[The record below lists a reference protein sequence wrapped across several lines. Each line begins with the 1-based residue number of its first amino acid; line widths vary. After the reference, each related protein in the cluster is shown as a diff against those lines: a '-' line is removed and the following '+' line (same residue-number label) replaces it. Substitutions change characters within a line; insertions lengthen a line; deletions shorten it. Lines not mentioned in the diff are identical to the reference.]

1 MNRVKTCC
9 AIACLAMVLVVVCA
23 QADGPAVKVAI
34 AANATSVGMGRT
46 VAVTATARLADGK
59 SAVGWRMLPYVNGVR
74 WGSQEVSDAGGK
86 ATFLLP
92 LPRPGTARIRVSA
105 SEPLP
110 KPDDF
115 WIWPSAAQGVVGTVF
130 MQRIFTL
137 PEGAKGGALWL
148 AVDDGATVYLN
159 GAKIAEKGG
168 WHDNAPLALAADAF
182 RTGENVLSVDA
193 NNGAGPCGL
202 LIRLTADTPKGKV
215 LITTN
220 DQWLG
225 WLKKPDGWPDAA
237 AAGGEKVGLFGAS
250 SSGVATPDP
259 WPTLGHSDL
268 ITGTPLVKGAQV
280 SNEVTVEVQR
290 RKLVRPPTDPNHLLC
305 VQWEEWFT
313 PLNCYWQTAEAVP
326 LMGFYD
332 SYVKDVAR
340 QHLIWFIESG
350 VDCIL
355 VDWSNHIWNAKSWSE
370 IGPGSKQ
377 LLETSALMLDEMAAM
392 RAEGYAV
399 PKMTFLGGISYARP
413 EGPTAV
419 NGELKCVWDNY
430 VSNPKYKGL
439 WQDFD
444 GKPLMEI
451 LDCGASYIKEK
462 IQLDDRFTI
471 RYVGAQQDVTKTNE
485 LGLWTWMDSFHPAPT
500 IVDGA
505 VEAETLI
512 EDFNVALRDRPR
524 FLHLHQFNEFAGQ
537 AEGSGYGADHNGYV
551 DTYSADL
558 CDDFEPT
565 SMTAAAYRSNGGW
578 GYYYLNLMRALV
590 DLYRQSSPET
600 TVVAISAP
608 VPAAP
613 GHDIAPAVK
622 AGPLAVK
629 WEYAGRRPQAWTVSL
644 DGKVLAKRVIGDGT
658 TVDLKAFAVGR
669 HMMRLTAE
677 GTMARYRLAWAE
689 DSLPL
694 ATPEPAYAE
703 VPITIEGR

>member
-1 MNRVKTCC
+1 
-9 AIACLAMVLVVVCA
+9 
-23 QADGPAVKVAI
+23 
-34 AANATSVGMGRT
+34 
-46 VAVTATARLADGK
+46 
-59 SAVGWRMLPYVNGVR
+59 
-74 WGSQEVSDAGGK
+74 
-86 ATFLLP
+86 
-92 LPRPGTARIRVSA
+92 
-105 SEPLP
+105 
-110 KPDDF
+110 
-115 WIWPSAAQGVVGTVF
+115 
-130 MQRIFTL
+130 
-137 PEGAKGGALWL
+137 
-148 AVDDGATVYLN
+148 
-159 GAKIAEKGG
+159 
-168 WHDNAPLALAADAF
+168 
-182 RTGENVLSVDA
+182 
-193 NNGAGPCGL
+193 
-202 LIRLTADTPKGKV
+202 
-215 LITTN
+215 
-220 DQWLG
+220 
-225 WLKKPDGWPDAA
+225 
-237 AAGGEKVGLFGAS
+237 
-250 SSGVATPDP
+250 
-259 WPTLGHSDL
+259 
-268 ITGTPLVKGAQV
+268 
-280 SNEVTVEVQR
+280 
-290 RKLVRPPTDPNHLLC
+290 
-305 VQWEEWFT
+305 
-313 PLNCYWQTAEAVP
+313 
-326 LMGFYD
+326 MGFYN
-332 SYVKDVAR
+332 SYVRDVAR

-355 VDWSNHIWNAKSWSE
+355 VDWSNHIWNSKSWSE

-419 NGELKCVWDNY
+419 NGELKCVWDDY

-505 VEAETLI
+505 VEAETVCCGCFEGKGWLDTTARGHRNGATLI

-590 DLYRQSSPET
+590 DLYRQPSPET

-613 GHDIAPAVK
+613 GHDIAPVVK

-658 TVDLKAFAVGR
+658 TVDLKAFAAGR